1 MGDNG
6 HGENQDPP
14 PPGGNQPDPNSED
27 DYDAELEALL
37 RDLNKSELDALRAE
51 IATLKSEYGA
61 HHEQFHKP
69 GEPPTP
75 ANGGGG
81 GGEPPPEHEPEESH
95 WWFRTIGGKRS
106 KPASSE

>member
-6 HGENQDPP
+6 HGENPNSPP
-14 PPGGNQPDPNSED
+14 PDGNQPEPNSE

-51 IATLKSEYGA
+51 ITQLKSEYGE
-61 HHEQFHKP
+61 HHAQFHKP
-69 GEPPTP
+69 TEPPTP
-75 ANGGGG
+75 TDGGGG
-81 GGEPPPEHEPEESH
+81 DPKPQPEHEPEESH